1 MDDDTFSVL
10 RSSGVSVCKAS
21 PQANE
26 CIPAGAFFPV
36 YLSIYFSKIV
46 SVDWLT
52 FRNEAIRTWLTSDK
66 PATIGG

>member
-10 RSSGVSVCKAS
+10 RSSGVSVSKAS

-36 YLSIYFSKIV
+36 YPSIYFSKIV
-46 SVDWLT
+46 LVD
-52 FRNEAIRTWLTSDK
+52 
-66 PATIGG
+66 

>member
-26 CIPAGAFFPV
+26 RIPAGAFFPV
-36 YLSIYFSKIV
+36 YLPNCFSKIA
-46 SVDWLT
+46 SADRLT
-52 FRNEAIRTWLTSDK
+52 FRDGAIRTCVTSTS
-66 PATIGG
+66 PGTIGW